1 MRTVILAAGRGGRLG
16 PLTELRPKPM
26 LPVANRPILESVVE
40 TAIEAGTDEIVLVVG
55 YRRDRIQDHF
65 GDGDDWGVPVRY
77 VVQEH
82 QLGAA
87 HALSL
92 AESAVDG
99 PFLALHGDRPVD
111 GDLLARLTD
120 RYEASGRPT
129 VAAARSRRPTEYG
142 AVELDGEAVVGVSAE
157 PTADPPFLVNAG
169 AYVFDERVFD
179 AVEASDSD
187 TRGDL
192 DLGMATALQSLAD
205 DGLLTAVVHGGSW
218 QDVTYPWDLLS
229 ANAARL
235 RDGGSTDVPDGVHE
249 TAAVSGDAAL
259 AETVSVGS
267 HVSVL
272 PGTALGRNVRVGS
285 NVTLSNCIV
294 LPGAE
299 IGHGAVL
306 SDCVVGES
314 ASVGPNVTVEGGDAD
329 VVVDG
334 RVHEDVRLGGV
345 LGDRATLR
353 GNVTVRPGTTVGC
366 DVRADAGTV
375 LDGRIDSRE
384 TVRRG

>member
-1 MRTVILAAGRGGRLG
+1 MQAVILAAGRGGRLG
-16 PLTELRPKPM
+16 PLTEMRPKPM

-40 TAIEAGTDEIVLVVG
+40 TVVAAGADEVVLVVG

-77 VVQEH
+77 VVQDH

-92 AESAVDG
+92 TESVVEG
-99 PFLALHGDRPVD
+99 PFLTLHGDRPVD
-111 GDLLARLTD
+111 GDLLARLVD
-120 RYEASGRPT
+120 RYETTERPT

-157 PTADPPFLVNAG
+157 PTDDPPFLVNAG
-169 AYVFDERVFD
+169 AYVFDDRVFD
-179 AVEASDSD
+179 AVEAPDPD
-187 TRGDL
+187 ARGDL

-205 DGLLTAVVHGGSW
+205 DGSLTALVHDGTW

-235 RDGGSTDVPDGVHE
+235 RDGGATDASDGVHE
-249 TAAVSGDAAL
+249 TAAVSRDTAL
-259 AETVSVGS
+259 AGTVSVGS
-267 HVSVL
+267 HTSIL

-294 LPGAE
+294 LPGAT

-314 ASVGPNVTVEGGDAD
+314 ASVGPNATVEGGDAD

-334 RVHEDVRLGGV
+334 SVHEDVRLGAV
-345 LGDRATLR
+345 LGDRTDLR
-353 GNVTVRPGTTVGC
+353 GNVTVRPGTVVGC

-375 LDGRIDSRE
+375 LDGRFDSRD